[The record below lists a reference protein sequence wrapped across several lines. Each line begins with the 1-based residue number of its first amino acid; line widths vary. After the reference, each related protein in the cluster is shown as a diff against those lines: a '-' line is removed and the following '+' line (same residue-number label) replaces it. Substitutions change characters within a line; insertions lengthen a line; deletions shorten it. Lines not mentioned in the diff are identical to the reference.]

1 MKTAIITNIFGP
13 LEINRLALIIKEV
26 AAGSSLLKLNTI
38 EGRLISRVQLFE
50 DLLLKVQKRRR
61 KGGKK

>member
-1 MKTAIITNIFGP
+1 MKKIIWCLVLFFFFT
-13 LEINRLALIIKEV
+13 INAHAQAFLSRCYA
-26 AAGSSLLKLNTI
+26 

-50 DLLLKVQKRRR
+50 DLLLKVQKIRR

>member
-1 MKTAIITNIFGP
+1 LASHSQEIPI
-13 LEINRLALIIKEV
+13 LEV
-26 AAGSSLLKLNTI
+26 LLKLNTI

>member
-26 AAGSSLLKLNTI
+26 AAGSLTPIEPYIFSNTGTTFHNMKAVI
-38 EGRLISRVQLFE
+38 NVATVNNVIG
-50 DLLLKVQKRRR
+50 
-61 KGGKK
+61 